1 VDDRGGP
8 GIVHQHIDPSPPVN
22 RLVDDG
28 RGRAVGANVG
38 NERRDR
44 GMCTGGLVQV
54 GLAAPDAE
62 NVRSGLGEGNRGST
76 ADPGS
81 RILLR

>member
-1 VDDRGGP
+1 MTVAG
-8 GIVHQHIDPSPPVN
+8 VPSAQMSATN
-22 RLVDDG
+22 
-28 RGRAVGANVG
+28 AVI
-38 NERRDR
+38 R

-54 GLAAPDAE
+54 GLAALDAE

>member
-1 VDDRGGP
+1 
-8 GIVHQHIDPSPPVN
+8 
-22 RLVDDG
+22 
-28 RGRAVGANVG
+28 
-38 NERRDR
+38 
-44 GMCTGGLVQV
+44 MCTGGLVQV

-62 NVRSGLGEGNRGST
+62 NVPSGLGEGNRGST